1 MELNIENKAVIAR
14 IDRIED
20 YIENKLCKVVIQ
32 IIQQEEVEGNIV
44 NTGYNIVEAF
54 PYDETWEDSQVM
66 SFAIEKV
73 NKRFKDME
81 LNAPSESSSPNRRAS
96 VNIEVSEEIIPSTQT
111 VNKPKISLFKRFI
124 NWIKSLFNA

>member
-1 MELNIENKAVIAR
+1 MKLEIENKGVDAYV
-14 IDRIED
+14 DRVED
-20 YIENKLCKVVIQ
+20 FINSKLCKVVIK
-32 IIQQEEVEGNIV
+32 IIQQDEIDGQPLQSF
-44 NTGYNIVEAF
+44 YNIVEAF
-54 PYDETWEDSQVM
+54 PYEETWEDSQII